1 MKEPQADMHLNGIDT
16 VFLKAEH
23 SRRLMTVTS
32 LWTFKTRLDSELV
45 YEALEKLCESYPRF
59 ARVPRHEGFF
69 KPATWTV
76 PVGWRPQDNIVVHTL
91 NPSKLSLQQY
101 CAEQVVIPF
110 DYTKPLWELHAISG
124 LEDDRCAFFW
134 KAHHSL
140 ADGEG
145 FIRALLSTTSLGA
158 TLKKIEEQ
166 SIVDHKQHNKNTN
179 KPASVIPKH
188 IQDLLPSFVIQA
200 FSFICVVVWHIYC
213 FSLVISHDVYSSFIS
228 ISPFGMR
235 KDLYYKGLQSHEKEM
250 AWSNDVSIK
259 DIKLVRQA
267 FGGTLNDV
275 MLAVITR
282 CVKHYLEGVIGK
294 RQDDY
299 INLLIPVSL
308 RQPNDWR
315 FCNVVSAAMGFFS
328 MKDISTQQLVNQVR
342 SQMLAIKSSQSP
354 LLMYQYFE
362 HVLGKIPGLSPPISI
377 YNHYCDIPHGVF
389 TNVPGPTVPIS
400 FAGGEI
406 QEYRTFP
413 PQSGKG
419 SIGIALISYCGKV
432 SIGAIA
438 DKSRWYPG
446 LADHICQHF
455 TDEFNFILEEAKMEL
470 SKKPPVCF

>member
-1 MKEPQADMHLNGIDT
+1 MKEQPYSDMHLNGIDT

-32 LWTFKTRLDSELV
+32 LWTFKNRLDSELV
-45 YEALEKLCESYPRF
+45 YEALEKLCGSYPRF
-59 ARVPRHEGFF
+59 ARVPRNEGFF
-69 KPATWTV
+69 KPASWTV

-91 NPSKLSLQQY
+91 NISKMSLQQY

-124 LEDDRCAFFW
+124 LEGDRCAFFW

-145 FIRALLSTTSLGA
+145 FIRALLSTTSLGS
-158 TLKKIEEQ
+158 TLKKLEEQ
-166 SIVDHKQHNKNTN
+166 SVIDHKQHSKNTI
-179 KPASVIPKH
+179 KPAHVIPKH
-188 IQDLLPSFVIQA
+188 IKNLLPDFIVEAI
-200 FSFICVVVWHIYC
+200 SFIYV
-213 FSLVISHDVYSSFIS
+213 
-228 ISPFGMR
+228 
-235 KDLYYKGLQSHEKEM
+235 DLYYKGLQSHEKEM

-275 MLAVITR
+275 MLAAITR
-282 CVKHYLEGVIGK
+282 CIKHYLEGVVGK

-299 INLLIPVSL
+299 INFLIPVSL
-308 RQPNDWR
+308 RQPDDWR

-328 MKDISTQQLVNQVR
+328 MKDISTKQLVNQVR

-354 LLMYQYFE
+354 LLMYQYLQ

-377 YNHYCDIPHGVF
+377 YNHYCDTMHGVF

-400 FAGGEI
+400 FAGQEI

-446 LADHICQHF
+446 LAAHICRYF
-455 TDEFNFILEEAKMEL
+455 TEEFNFILEEAKMEL
-470 SKKPPVCF
+470 SKKPPLCF